1 MKKILFVNDEMT
13 MGGVARI
20 LNTLLKKLSP
30 EEYDIDLL
38 VLHPRGELLKEIP
51 NHVHVLTGTSFF
63 DTVDIPLKQCR
74 GKQLFHKLRL
84 LFYMKTGR
92 ITEKIRNERKK
103 ILSKKYDVE
112 FAAKEGF
119 CSLFVASGDSAKKL
133 NWIQVDYRQ
142 HNYSAN
148 HMSLMR
154 KELQNIDVHIACSEN
169 VLASYQEL
177 FGIQNGVVIHNL
189 MDDEKIHSL
198 AAEKTELVAKTD
210 NIQLITVARFH
221 PQKALDRLLRV
232 YQRVQESYDC
242 VIIGDGEQR
251 QELYQLA
258 KELGIFEKIHWL
270 GLQENPYP
278 HIRQADLFVMTSLY
292 EGYPTITIESFLSGT
307 PVLTTEV
314 AGVKE
319 QFLSPEQG
327 WIVENSEDALYQK
340 LLSLQTKKEL
350 LQEMKRE
357 LHFYHYHN
365 EEILRHLAQ
374 IFNK

>member
-30 EEYDIDLL
+30 EEYEIDLL
-38 VLHPRGELLKEIP
+38 VLHPRGQLLKEVP
-51 NHVHVLTGTSFF
+51 SHVKVIAGTSFF

-74 GKQLFHKLRL
+74 GRQLFHKLRL

-92 ITEKIRNERKK
+92 ITEKIRKERKK

-119 CSLFVASGDSAKKL
+119 CSLFVASGDSVKKL

-177 FGIQNGVVIHNL
+177 FGIHNGVVIHNL

-198 AAEKTELVAKTD
+198 AAEKTQLVAKTD

-232 YQRVQESYDC
+232 YQRVQENYDC

-314 AGVKE
+314 AGVRE

-327 WIVENSEDALYQK
+327 WIVDNSEDALYQK
-340 LLSLQTKKEL
+340 LLSLQTKKEF

-357 LHFYHYHN
+357 LHCYHYHN
-365 EEILRHLAQ
+365 EEILKHLAQ